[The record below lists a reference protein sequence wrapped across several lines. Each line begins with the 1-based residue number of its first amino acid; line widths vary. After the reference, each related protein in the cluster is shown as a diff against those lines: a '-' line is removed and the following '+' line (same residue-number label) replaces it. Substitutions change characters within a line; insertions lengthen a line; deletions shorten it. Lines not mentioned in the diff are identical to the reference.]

1 MERPIGK
8 SSKTGVRK
16 GVGVKTLLLVAA
28 GMSAVVAAVLLGT
41 HWLMY
46 SHFESPHERGLYGDM
61 FGVANAIF
69 GGLSLIFIVT
79 ALLYQGREVNATLI
93 ELSETAKA
101 HQQQALLAS
110 LSALLQATLAPGS
123 EGRQETVEFEG
134 KQVSLLE
141 LRKACLRRL
150 VAEYEDTRR
159 RGATRNGQA

>member
-1 MERPIGK
+1 M
-8 SSKTGVRK
+8 
-16 GVGVKTLLLVAA
+16 L
-28 GMSAVVAAVLLGT
+28 AVVAAVLLGT

-93 ELSETAKA
+93 ELSETARA
-101 HQQQALLAS
+101 HQQQAQLAS
-110 LSALLQATLAPGS
+110 LSALLQATLAPGG
-123 EGRQETVEFEG
+123 EGREETVEFEG
-134 KQVSLLE
+134 KQVTLLE

-150 VAEYEDTRR
+150 VAEYEKSLRHVAAKSD
-159 RGATRNGQA
+159 QV